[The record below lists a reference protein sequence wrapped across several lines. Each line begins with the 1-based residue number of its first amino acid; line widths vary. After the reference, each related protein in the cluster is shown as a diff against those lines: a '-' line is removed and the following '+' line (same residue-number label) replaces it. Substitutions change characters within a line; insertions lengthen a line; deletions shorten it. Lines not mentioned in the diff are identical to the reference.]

1 MKISFNVNNKDI
13 TIDVS
18 PKKRLL
24 DILRDELDL
33 IASKE
38 GCGKGECGACT
49 VLMNGVRVNS
59 CLVPAFQL
67 NNAVI
72 VTVEGLQDW
81 AIYSDIEKSY
91 VYHGAVQCGF
101 CMSGFV
107 MSTIAYLHEAKSM
120 NQDTPSGQAR
130 AKIKEKEIQQGIG
143 GNICRCTGH
152 TKIIDA
158 VLDLSQNK
166 DVMSKIHSEWENVFN
181 K

>member
-1 MKISFNVNNKDI
+1 MKINFIVNNKKLKI
-13 TIDVS
+13 EVS

-24 DILRDELDL
+24 DILRDDLDL
-33 IASKE
+33 IATKE

-59 CLVPAFQL
+59 CLLPAFQL
-67 NNAVI
+67 QNAII
-72 VTVEGLQDW
+72 VTIEGLKDW
-81 AIYSDIEKSY
+81 KVYTDIEKSY
-91 VYHGAVQCGF
+91 IEHGAVQCGF

-107 MSTIAYLHEAKSM
+107 MSTLAYLQESITNIEQIK
-120 NQDTPSGQAR
+120 
-130 AKIKEKEIQQGIG
+130 KIDKKDIQLGIG

-158 VLDLSQNK
+158 LLDLSDNK
-166 DVMSKIHSEWENVFN
+166 DVVTKIHSEWQNVFR

>member
-1 MKISFNVNNKDI
+1 MDIRIIVNKKTYNINV
-13 TIDVS
+13 T

-24 DILRDELDL
+24 DILRDDLDL
-33 IASKE
+33 IATKE

-67 NNAVI
+67 QDAII

-81 AIYSDIEKSY
+81 KVYPDIEKSY
-91 VYHGAVQCGF
+91 IEHGAVQCGF
-101 CMSGFV
+101 CISGFV
-107 MSTIAYLHEAKSM
+107 MSTLAFLQEAGNK
-120 NQDTPSGQAR
+120 NQESG
-130 AKIKEKEIQQGIG
+130 IKQQDVNLGIG

-158 VLDLSQNK
+158 VLDLSQNEE
-166 DVMSKIHSEWENVFN
+166 VMSKIHSEWNNVFN